1 MYRSILAPVD
11 GTAFGEH
18 ALPFAATLARRAGA
32 TLHLIHVHQPV
43 SSPASME
50 TLAYRG
56 AWNEIVREQEAGY
69 LEGLAERLSRG
80 HSIPVE
86 VHMVEGEVAAGIGA
100 AARECGAGVVVMATH
115 GRSGVARLLHHRI
128 SEQIA
133 REIGIPVLVVRP
145 ERADDEPVLSEER
158 QLRRVLIPLGGT
170 DGGGSVLDTAIEI
183 GRLFRARFTLLS
195 VVQPEFAAGG
205 KLTRNPAELHHQL
218 MRAQTAARQYLN
230 ALAERMRAEG
240 LEVEAVVRFA
250 PDVTAGVVTLVAS
263 RPAHE
268 GFDMILMEGRPRH
281 PLSHLLSGA
290 PHEQVAKRANVPVML
305 VQ

>member
-1 MYRSILAPVD
+1 
-11 GTAFGEH
+11 
-18 ALPFAATLARRAGA
+18 
-32 TLHLIHVHQPV
+32 
-43 SSPASME
+43 
-50 TLAYRG
+50 
-56 AWNEIVREQEAGY
+56 
-69 LEGLAERLSRG
+69 
-80 HSIPVE
+80 
-86 VHMVEGEVAAGIGA
+86 
-100 AARECGAGVVVMATH
+100 MATH
-115 GRSGVARLLHHRI
+115 GRSGLGRLLHHRI

-145 ERADDEPVLSEER
+145 ERSDDDPVLSEER
-158 QLRRVLIPLGGT
+158 QLRRVLIPLEGT
-170 DGGGSVLDTAIEI
+170 MGGGSVLDTAIEM

-205 KLTRNPAELHHQL
+205 KLTRDPAELHHQL

-250 PDVTAGVVTLVAS
+250 PDVTSGVVTLAAA
-263 RPAHE
+263 RPAGE
-268 GFDMILMEGRPRH
+268 GFDMILMEDPPHR